1 MPPTIFTPSVH
12 AVLRKRREIKL
23 IPEIGH
29 FALILALCAALI
41 QATLPLWGAQ
51 KGDLNSM
58 ALARPAAYTQFLF
71 LAVAF
76 ICLSISFV
84 NDDFS
89 VLYVASNSNT
99 ALPIQY
105 KLSAVWGAHEGSLLL
120 WALILGGWTA
130 AVATFSRSLPRATVA
145 RVLAVMGMISI
156 GFLSF
161 MLFTSD
167 PFQRLI
173 PAATE
178 GRDLNPLLQDPGLI
192 IHPPMLY
199 MGYVGF

>member
-1 MPPTIFTPSVH
+1 M
-12 AVLRKRREIKL
+12 

-71 LAVAF
+71 LTVAF
-76 ICLSISFV
+76 VCLTISFL

-99 ALPIQY
+99 ALPTQY
-105 KLSAVWGAHEGSLLL
+105 KISAVWGAHEGSLLL
-120 WALILGGWTA
+120 WALILGAWTS
-130 AVATFSRSLPRATVA
+130 AVATFSRSLPRAQK
-145 RVLAVMGMISI
+145 RECEYRESWQ
-156 GFLSF
+156 SP
-161 MLFTSD
+161 TSGNGD
-167 PFQRLI
+167 FAPSTRRREYSRKK
-173 PAATE
+173 TE
-178 GRDLNPLLQDPGLI
+178 
-192 IHPPMLY
+192 
-199 MGYVGF
+199 